1 MLEGSKVNKE
11 ITSKED
17 ILQISSGIAAT
28 QEFGKITIRAIAQEC
43 GIALRRDFSGRQ
55 GRPACT
61 ILS

>member
-1 MLEGSKVNKE
+1 MNKE

-17 ILQISSGIAAT
+17 ILQISRGIAAT

-43 GIALRRDFSGRQ
+43 GIALGRDFSGRQ